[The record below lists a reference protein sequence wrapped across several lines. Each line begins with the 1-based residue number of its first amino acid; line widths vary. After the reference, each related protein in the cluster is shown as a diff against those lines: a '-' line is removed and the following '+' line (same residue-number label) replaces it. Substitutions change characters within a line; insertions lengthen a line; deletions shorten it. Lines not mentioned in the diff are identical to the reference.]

1 MCLHQEADLGLVP
14 VAINLERY
22 QAIEFS
28 GSLGGD
34 DSGILVKYPE
44 PSVSFTGAFDVFSI
58 GVSFNGFNFELS
70 FDNFHTN
77 EIVRYEIRM
86 ECSDMDRMDNFW
98 SSDRCHFYQLGLR
111 DKTPKFWHRRT

>member
-44 PSVSFTGAFDVFSI
+44 PSVSFTGA
-58 GVSFNGFNFELS
+58 LS
-70 FDNFHTN
+70 KK
-77 EIVRYEIRM
+77 
-86 ECSDMDRMDNFW
+86 
-98 SSDRCHFYQLGLR
+98 RCVLKGN
-111 DKTPKFWHRRT
+111 